1 MNIHRSIRTL
11 LIIGMAAGFGPAF
24 ARAGDDAALGFG
36 ALRGVTLNAAGQP
49 VAMVSVAIHSM
60 DGSTDRKV
68 VSDGDGVFAADHLK
82 SGPYQITAA
91 KEGLISPP
99 ATTVEVAQDQTAR
112 PRLVLAAVDTAPVA
126 TLGSPAE
133 LERELE
139 AMKDRI
145 AVLEAALKAR
155 IAAES
160 ASPPAASS
168 ASTTGT
174 SSGGGD
180 TGSAAGAGLHSGS
193 GQFHAVRVRRFYLA
207 QRQPAQ
213 QRYRARYE
221 ILHPGSPLRYQLHGG
236 FQPAEG
242 SHDRG
247 GDRVIPLR
255 RSPDRADQCR
265 RRFPLAKRSRQ
276 NSDHVRH
283 VCHHD
288 AAQ

>member
-1 MNIHRSIRTL
+1 MNIHRSIRTF

-168 ASTTGT
+168 ARPAEAAALPAAPAPAPAPPVPPQAPPAPQAAAAIPEALQAPDSTPGVDNFTPFAY
-174 SSGGGD
+174 GD
-180 TGSAAGAGLHSGS
+180 FTWLN
-193 GQFHAVRVRRFYLA
+193 
-207 QRQPAQ
+207 
-213 QRYRARYE
+213 
-221 ILHPGSPLRYQLHGG
+221 GSPRNKDTVL
-236 FQPAEG
+236 
-242 SHDRG
+242 DT
-247 GDRVIPLR
+247 
-255 RSPDRADQCR
+255 
-265 RRFPLAKRSRQ
+265 
-276 NSDHVRH
+276 
-283 VCHHD
+283 
-288 AAQ
+288 